1 MKWQCYSI
9 AGSSFHFGRL
19 SGSQEDSSV
28 VFPSDSL
35 FAALVHTAAQ
45 TLPSAAFEAWI
56 SGFASG
62 RPDFLLTSAFPRA
75 SSVRFYPMP
84 LLRDH
89 IDFDA
94 LGIQLKAVKKTAFIS
109 EALFKR
115 ILSGESVSIVLDPD
129 NAVPLQGK
137 KVRVS
142 HDEYQNLPDAVKT
155 GGKLWS
161 AEKRP
166 RVTLDR
172 ASAASALFFSGHVD
186 FAPECGLWFALSE
199 RKKAEIDIDVLL
211 QKLADQGF
219 GGLRSAGFGAA
230 GLEKSEEIELPNA
243 DAGRWINISR
253 YLPAPDEVPA
263 VLTGETAYTLEE
275 VGGWLYSP
283 GIRAERRRMVHM
295 LAEGSVLNTSGKAL
309 YGSMADV
316 QPDYEGTRPV
326 GHPVWRNGYAAAVG
340 LAERQ
345 E

>member
-28 VFPSDSL
+28 IFPSDSL

-56 SGFASG
+56 SGFATG
-62 RPDFLLTSAFPRA
+62 QPDFLLTSAFPRA
-75 SSVRFYPMP
+75 GVIRYYPMP
-84 LLRDH
+84 LLRDR
-89 IDFDA
+89 IDFEA
-94 LGIQLKAVKKTAFIS
+94 LGIPLKEVKKTAFIS

-115 ILSGESVSIVLDPD
+115 VISGDPVSIVFDPKESR
-129 NAVPLQGK
+129 ALQGK

-142 HDEYQNLPDAVKT
+142 HAEYENLPDAVKT
-155 GGKLWS
+155 GGNLWS

-172 ASAASALFFSGHVD
+172 ATSASALFFSGHVD
-186 FAPECGLWFALSE
+186 FAPDCGLWFALSE
-199 RKKAEIDIDVLL
+199 RKPSEIDIDALL

-230 GLEKSEEIELPNA
+230 GLEKTEGIELPDA
-243 DAGRWINISR
+243 DQRRWVSLSR

-263 VLTGETAYTLEE
+263 VLKGETAYTMEE

-283 GIRAERRRMVHM
+283 GIRAERRRIVHM
-295 LAEGSVLNTSGKAL
+295 LAEGSILNTAGKAL

-326 GHPVWRNGYAAAVG
+326 WHPVWRSGYAAAVG